1 MIFVKEQQKKIRSPL
16 SVISTNFSEFF
27 TEHKSVIKES
37 LIALLICAIG
47 DLVAGIILGK
57 MTFFLESFPGLLV
70 IIPGA
75 IGMRGNI
82 FGSFASRL
90 STNLHIG
97 IISPKFE
104 FSEQLNYNIFSSF
117 VLTLVLSLFLA
128 IVSKI
133 LCILLHQPSMSLIDF
148 IIISVIAGIISN
160 LIMLPITMMVSFK
173 SFQHGWDPDNI
184 TSPIIAAFG
193 DLFTLPAIILSVI
206 ILQLINF
213 DYIFKDIVLAI
224 IFISVIIGFAYCY
237 RLSDETQTILKQS
250 TPVLL
255 LCSLLG
261 GAAGGILNS
270 AVETLLTNP
279 TLLTLVPLFS
289 GECGSLI
296 SILGARL
303 SSGLHSGLVEPLRK
317 PEGEAI
323 HNFIICF
330 ILAFIVFP
338 LIGILAEGSSIALE
352 AIGVGFDKIIEISTL
367 AGIILVAIMVLIS
380 YYVSITSYNHNLD
393 PDNIVIPVSTSI
405 TDSIS
410 SLILISVSLL
420 LLGILI

>member
-1 MIFVKEQQKKIRSPL
+1 MTGKQKKIRSSL
-16 SVISTNFSEFF
+16 SVFSTFPEFVS
-27 TEHKSVIKES
+27 EHKSTIKES

-47 DLVAGIILGK
+47 DLCAGVILGK
-57 MTFFLESFPGLLV
+57 MTFFLEAFPGLLV

-128 IVSKI
+128 IIAKI
-133 LCILLHQPSMSLIDF
+133 LCILLHQPSMDLIDF
-148 IIISVIAGIISN
+148 ILISVIAGIISN
-160 LIMLPITMMVSFK
+160 LIMLPITMIVSFK
-173 SFQHGWDPDNI
+173 SFKHGWDPDNI

-193 DLFTLPAIILSVI
+193 DLFTLPAIIASVF
-206 ILQLINF
+206 ILHEMSFSI
-213 DYIFKDIVLAI
+213 IFKDIMLIVILIAVVVS
-224 IFISVIIGFAYCY
+224 FIYCY
-237 RLSDETQTILKQS
+237 RLSYETKTILKQS

-255 LCSLLG
+255 LCSFLG

-279 TLLTLVPLFS
+279 SLLTLLPLFS
-289 GECGSLI
+289 GESGSLI

-303 SSGLHSGLVEPLRK
+303 SSGLHSGLVEPFKK
-317 PEGEAI
+317 PEGEAV
-323 HNFIICF
+323 HNFIISF
-330 ILAFIVFP
+330 ILAIIVFP
-338 LIGILAEGSSIALE
+338 LIGLLAEGSSYALGLV
-352 AIGVGFDKIIEISTL
+352 GVGFDKIVEISTL
-367 AGIILVAIMVLIS
+367 SGVILVTIMVIIV
-380 YYVSITSYNHNLD
+380 YYVSVTSYNHNLD
-393 PDNIVIPVSTSI
+393 PDNIVIPISTSI

-420 LLGILI
+420 LLGVLI

>member
-1 MIFVKEQQKKIRSPL
+1 MTGKQKKIRTPL
-16 SVISTNFSEFF
+16 SVFSTFPDFVE
-27 TEHKSVIKES
+27 EHSSIIKES

-47 DLVAGIILGK
+47 DLCAGVILGK
-57 MTFFLESFPGLLV
+57 MTFFLEAFPGLLV

-104 FSEQLNYNIFSSF
+104 FSEDLNYNIFSSF

-128 IVSKI
+128 VIAKI
-133 LCILLHQPSMSLIDF
+133 LCFILHQPSMDVIDF
-148 IIISVIAGIISN
+148 ILICVIAGIISN
-160 LIMLPITMMVSFK
+160 LIMLPITMFVSFK
-173 SFQHGWDPDNI
+173 SFKHGWDPDNI

-193 DLFTLPAIILSVI
+193 DLFTLPAIIASI
-206 ILQLINF
+206 FILQAMNF
-213 DYIFKDIVLAI
+213 NLIFKDAILVVILIAIVFS
-224 IFISVIIGFAYCY
+224 FIYCY
-237 RLSDETQTILKQS
+237 RLSYETNTILKQS

-261 GAAGGILNS
+261 GAAGGVLNS

-279 TLLTLVPLFS
+279 SLLTLLPLFS
-289 GECGSLI
+289 GESGSLI

-303 SSGLHSGLVEPLRK
+303 SSGLHSGLVEPFKK
-317 PEGEAI
+317 PEGEAV
-323 HNFIICF
+323 HNFIISF
-330 ILAFIVFP
+330 ILAIIVFP
-338 LIGILAEGSSIALE
+338 LIGLLAESSSYALGVV
-352 AIGVGFDKIIEISTL
+352 GVGFDKIVEISTL
-367 AGIILVAIMVLIS
+367 SGVILVAIMVIIV
-380 YYVSITSYNHNLD
+380 YYVSITSYNNNLD
-393 PDNIVIPVSTSI
+393 PDNIVIPISTSI

-410 SLILISVSLL
+410 SLILISISLL
-420 LLGILI
+420 ILGVLI

>member
-1 MIFVKEQQKKIRSPL
+1 MKDQQKKIRSPL
-16 SVISTNFSEFF
+16 SVISTFPDFVS
-27 TEHKSVIKES
+27 EHKSIIKES

-47 DLVAGIILGK
+47 DLCAGVILGK
-57 MTFFLESFPGLLV
+57 MTFFLETFPGLLV

-104 FSEQLNYNIFSSF
+104 FSEQVNYNIFSSF

-128 IVSKI
+128 IIAKV
-133 LCILLHQPSMSLIDF
+133 LCLLLRQPSMDLIDF
-148 IIISVIAGIISN
+148 ILISVIAGVISN
-160 LIMLPITMMVSFK
+160 LIMLPITMLVSFK
-173 SFQHGWDPDNI
+173 SFEHGWDPDNI

-193 DLFTLPAIILSVI
+193 DLFTLPAIIASVF
-206 ILQLINF
+206 ILQAINF
-213 DYIFKDIVLAI
+213 NYIFKDIVLVVILIAV
-224 IFISVIIGFAYCY
+224 IFSFIYCY
-237 RLSDETQTILKQS
+237 RLSYETNTILKQS

-255 LCSLLG
+255 LCSFLG

-279 TLLTLVPLFS
+279 SLLTLLPLFS

-303 SSGLHSGLVEPLRK
+303 SSGLHSGLIEPFNK

-323 HNFIICF
+323 HNFIISF
-330 ILAFIVFP
+330 ILAIIVFP
-338 LIGILAEGSSIALE
+338 MIGLLAEGSSYALGVV
-352 AIGVGFDKIIEISTL
+352 GVGFDKILEISTL
-367 AGIILVAIMVLIS
+367 AGVILVAIMVIIV
-380 YYVSITSYNHNLD
+380 YYVSITSYNNNMD
-393 PDNIVIPVSTSI
+393 PDNIVIPISTSI

-420 LLGILI
+420 LLGVLI

>member
-1 MIFVKEQQKKIRSPL
+1 MKEQQKKIRSPL
-16 SVISTNFSEFF
+16 SVISTFPDFVS
-27 TEHKSVIKES
+27 EHKSIIKES

-47 DLVAGIILGK
+47 DLCAGLILGK
-57 MTFFLESFPGLLV
+57 MTFFLETFPGLLV

-104 FSEQLNYNIFSSF
+104 FSEQINYNIFSSF

-128 IVSKI
+128 IIAKI
-133 LCILLHQPSMSLIDF
+133 LCILLHQPSMELIDF
-148 IIISVIAGIISN
+148 ILISVIAGVISN
-160 LIMLPITMMVSFK
+160 LIMLPITMLVSFK
-173 SFQHGWDPDNI
+173 SFEHGWDPDNI

-193 DLFTLPAIILSVI
+193 DLFTLPAIIASVL

-213 DYIFKDIVLAI
+213 NYIFKDIVLA
-224 IFISVIIGFAYCY
+224 VIIIAVIVSFIYCY
-237 RLSDETQTILKQS
+237 RLSYETNTILKQS
-250 TPVLL
+250 TPILL
-255 LCSLLG
+255 LCSFLG

-279 TLLTLVPLFS
+279 SLLTLLPLFS

-303 SSGLHSGLVEPLRK
+303 SSGLHSGLIEPFNRPK
-317 PEGEAI
+317 GEAV

-330 ILAFIVFP
+330 ILVVIVFP
-338 LIGILAEGSSIALE
+338 LIGLLAEGSSYVLDVV
-352 AIGVGFDKIIEISTL
+352 GVGFDKILEISTL
-367 AGIILVAIMVLIS
+367 AGVILVAIMVIIV

-393 PDNIVIPVSTSI
+393 PDNIVIPISTSI

-420 LLGILI
+420 LLGVLI

>member
-1 MIFVKEQQKKIRSPL
+1 MKDQQKKIRSPL
-16 SVISTNFSEFF
+16 SVISTFPDFVS
-27 TEHKSVIKES
+27 EHKSIIKES

-47 DLVAGIILGK
+47 DLCAGVILGK
-57 MTFFLESFPGLLV
+57 MTFFLETFPGLLV

-104 FSEQLNYNIFSSF
+104 FSEQVNYNIFSSF

-128 IVSKI
+128 IIAKV
-133 LCILLHQPSMSLIDF
+133 LCLLLRQPSMDLIDF
-148 IIISVIAGIISN
+148 ILISVIAGVISN
-160 LIMLPITMMVSFK
+160 LIMLPITMLVSFK
-173 SFQHGWDPDNI
+173 SFEHGWDPDNI

-193 DLFTLPAIILSVI
+193 DLFTLPAIIASVF
-206 ILQLINF
+206 ILQAINF
-213 DYIFKDIVLAI
+213 NYIFKDIVLVVILIAV
-224 IFISVIIGFAYCY
+224 IFSFIYCY
-237 RLSDETQTILKQS
+237 RLSYETNTILKQS

-279 TLLTLVPLFS
+279 SLLTLLPLFS

-303 SSGLHSGLVEPLRK
+303 SSGLHSGLIEPFNK

-323 HNFIICF
+323 HNFIISF
-330 ILAFIVFP
+330 ILAIIVFP
-338 LIGILAEGSSIALE
+338 MIGLLAEGSSYALGVV
-352 AIGVGFDKIIEISTL
+352 GVGFDKILEISTL
-367 AGIILVAIMVLIS
+367 AGVILVAIMVIIV
-380 YYVSITSYNHNLD
+380 YYVSITSYNNNLD
-393 PDNIVIPVSTSI
+393 PDNIVIPISTSI

-420 LLGILI
+420 LLGVLI

>member
-1 MIFVKEQQKKIRSPL
+1 MTEQQKKNRSPL
-16 SVISTNFSEFF
+16 SIFSTFPDFVSE
-27 TEHKSVIKES
+27 HNSIIKES
-37 LIALLICAIG
+37 LLALLICAIG
-47 DLVAGIILGK
+47 DLCAGVILGK
-57 MTFFLESFPGLLV
+57 MTFFLETFPGLLV

-104 FSEQLNYNIFSSF
+104 FSEELNHNIFSSF

-128 IVSKI
+128 IVAKI
-133 LCILLHQPSMSLIDF
+133 LCIIFNQPSMSLIDF
-148 IIISVIAGIISN
+148 ILISVIAGIISN
-160 LIMLPITMMVSFK
+160 LIMLPITMFVSFK

-193 DLFTLPAIILSVI
+193 DLFTLPAIILSVF
-206 ILQLINF
+206 ILDLINF
-213 DYIFKDIVLAI
+213 NYIFEDIVL
-224 IFISVIIGFAYCY
+224 VIILIAVILSFIYCY
-237 RLSDETQTILKQS
+237 KLSYETNTILRQS

-279 TLLTLVPLFS
+279 SLLTLVPLFS

-296 SILGARL
+296 SILGARI
-303 SSGLHSGLVEPLRK
+303 SSGLHSGLVEPFNR
-317 PEGEAI
+317 PQGEAV
-323 HNFIICF
+323 HNFIISF
-330 ILAFIVFP
+330 ILAIIVFP
-338 LIGILAEGSSIALE
+338 LIGLLAEGSSYALGVV
-352 AIGVGFDKIIEISTL
+352 GVGFDKIVEISTS
-367 AGIILVAIMVLIS
+367 AGLILVAIMVIIV
-380 YYVSITSYNHNLD
+380 YYVSVTSYNNNLD
-393 PDNIVIPVSTSI
+393 PDNIVIPISTSI

-410 SLILISVSLL
+410 SLILISMSLIF
-420 LLGILI
+420 LGVLI

>member
-1 MIFVKEQQKKIRSPL
+1 MKDQQKKIRSPL
-16 SVISTNFSEFF
+16 SVISTFPDFVS
-27 TEHKSVIKES
+27 EHKSIIKES

-47 DLVAGIILGK
+47 DLCAGVILGK
-57 MTFFLESFPGLLV
+57 MTFFLETFPGLLV

-104 FSEQLNYNIFSSF
+104 FSEQVNYNIFSSF

-128 IVSKI
+128 IIAKV
-133 LCILLHQPSMSLIDF
+133 LCLLLRQPSMDLIDF
-148 IIISVIAGIISN
+148 ILISVIAGVISN
-160 LIMLPITMMVSFK
+160 LIMLPITMLVSFK
-173 SFQHGWDPDNI
+173 SFEHGWDPDNI

-193 DLFTLPAIILSVI
+193 DLFTLPAIIASVF
-206 ILQLINF
+206 ILQAINF
-213 DYIFKDIVLAI
+213 NYIFKDIVLVVILVAV
-224 IFISVIIGFAYCY
+224 IFSFIYCY
-237 RLSDETQTILKQS
+237 RLSYETNTILKQS

-255 LCSLLG
+255 LCSFLG

-279 TLLTLVPLFS
+279 SLLTLLPLFS

-303 SSGLHSGLVEPLRK
+303 SSGLHSGLIEPFNK

-323 HNFIICF
+323 HNFIISF
-330 ILAFIVFP
+330 ILAIIVFP
-338 LIGILAEGSSIALE
+338 MIGLLAEGSSYALGVV
-352 AIGVGFDKIIEISTL
+352 GVGFDKILEISTL
-367 AGIILVAIMVLIS
+367 AGVILVAIMVIIV
-380 YYVSITSYNHNLD
+380 YYVSITSYNNNLD
-393 PDNIVIPVSTSI
+393 PDNIVIPISTSI

-420 LLGILI
+420 LLGVLI

>member
-16 SVISTNFSEFF
+16 SVISTFPDFVE
-27 TEHKSVIKES
+27 EHSSIIKES

-47 DLVAGIILGK
+47 DLCAGIILGK
-57 MTFFLESFPGLLV
+57 MTFFLEAFPGLLV

-97 IISPKFE
+97 IISAKFE
-104 FSEQLNYNIFSSF
+104 FSEELNYNIFSSF

-128 IVSKI
+128 IIAKA
-133 LCILLHQPSMSLIDF
+133 LCILLHQPSMSVLDF
-148 IIISVIAGIISN
+148 ILISVIAGVISN
-160 LIMLPITMMVSFK
+160 LIMLPITMIVSFK
-173 SFQHGWDPDNI
+173 SFEHGWDPDNI

-193 DLFTLPAIILSVI
+193 DLFTLPAIIASVFILQAMKFNIMFKDCVLVI
-206 ILQLINF
+206 ILIAVAVSF
-213 DYIFKDIVLAI
+213 V
-224 IFISVIIGFAYCY
+224 YCY
-237 RLSDETQTILKQS
+237 RLSYETKSILKQS

-279 TLLTLVPLFS
+279 SLLTLLPLFS

-303 SSGLHSGLVEPLRK
+303 SSGLHSGLVEPFKK
-317 PEGEAI
+317 PEGEAV
-323 HNFIICF
+323 HNFIISF
-330 ILAFIVFP
+330 ILAIIVFP
-338 LIGILAEGSSIALE
+338 LIGLLAEGSSYGLGVT
-352 AIGVGFDKIIEISTL
+352 GVGFDKILMISTF
-367 AGIILVAIMVLIS
+367 AGLILVAIMVIIV
-380 YYVSITSYNHNLD
+380 YYVSITSYNNNLD
-393 PDNIVIPVSTSI
+393 PDNIVIPISTSI

-420 LLGILI
+420 ILGVLI

>member
-1 MIFVKEQQKKIRSPL
+1 MTDQQKKIRSSL
-16 SVISTNFSEFF
+16 SVFSTFPDFVSE
-27 TEHKSVIKES
+27 HSSVIKES
-37 LIALLICAIG
+37 LLALLICAIG
-47 DLVAGIILGK
+47 DLCAGVILGK
-57 MTFFLESFPGLLV
+57 MTFFLETFPGLLV

-128 IVSKI
+128 IIAKV
-133 LCILLHQPSMSLIDF
+133 LCILLHQPSMDLIDF
-148 IIISVIAGIISN
+148 ILISVIAGVISN
-160 LIMLPITMMVSFK
+160 LIMLPITMFVSFK
-173 SFQHGWDPDNI
+173 SFEHGWDPDNI

-193 DLFTLPAIILSVI
+193 DLFTLPAIILSVFV
-206 ILQLINF
+206 LYTMDF
-213 DYIFKDIVLAI
+213 SVIFKDCVLIVILIAVI
-224 IFISVIIGFAYCY
+224 ASFIYCY
-237 RLSDETQTILKQS
+237 RLSDDTNTILRQS

-255 LCSLLG
+255 LCSFLG

-279 TLLTLVPLFS
+279 SLLTLLPLFS

-303 SSGLHSGLVEPLRK
+303 SSGLHSGLIEPFKR
-317 PEGEAI
+317 PQGESV
-323 HNFIICF
+323 HNFIIIF
-330 ILAFIVFP
+330 ILAIIVFP
-338 LIGILAEGSSIALE
+338 LIGLLAEGSSFALGVV
-352 AIGVGFDKIIEISTL
+352 GVGFDKILEISTL
-367 AGIILVAIMVLIS
+367 SGVILVTIMVIIV
-380 YYVSITSYNHNLD
+380 YYVSVTSYNNNLD
-393 PDNIVIPVSTSI
+393 PDNIVIPISTSI

-420 LLGILI
+420 LLGVLI